1 MEFPR
6 RTPSAGQTWL
16 RTTVR
21 ADGMAGSEGGER
33 EREKRER
40 RGRGELMDEDCG
52 DGIWKN
58 PEEGVSPSRS

>member
-1 MEFPR
+1 M
-6 RTPSAGQTWL
+6 

-52 DGIWKN
+52 DGSWKI
-58 PEEGVSPSRS
+58 PEVGVSPSRS